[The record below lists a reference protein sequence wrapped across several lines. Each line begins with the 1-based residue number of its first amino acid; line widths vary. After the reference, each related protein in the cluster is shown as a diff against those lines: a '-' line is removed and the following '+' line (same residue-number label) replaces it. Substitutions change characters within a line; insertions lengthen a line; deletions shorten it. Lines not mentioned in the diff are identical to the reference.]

1 MPHFSDVSSVL
12 TFMNFMTPKP
22 LPPSVRARTVTAVL
36 GPTNTGKT
44 FLAIERMLAHKSG
57 IIGLPLRLLAREVYG
72 KIAARAGTDAVALIT
87 GEEKITPKDPRYWV
101 CTVEAMPRTTD
112 VDFVAIDEVQLA
124 GDLERGHI
132 FTDRILNLRGRG
144 ETLLLGAATVRG
156 LLERLLPGLNVVTRP
171 RMSQLTY
178 AGQKKITRLPT
189 RSAAVAFSAQEVY
202 EIAELVRRQR
212 GGAAVV
218 LGALSPRTR
227 NAQVELFQSGDVDF
241 LIATDAI
248 GMGLNLD
255 VDHIAFAGNRKF
267 DGFQYRQLTAGEL
280 GQIAGRAGRH
290 LRDGTFGVTGRVDP
304 FEDDLVHALE
314 SHQFMPLKVLQ
325 WRNPQLDFSTLQSL
339 KRSLELPPRE
349 EGLTR
354 APPADDEIALDHV
367 VREPAIT
374 SLATTRE
381 RVELLW
387 DVAQVPDYRRIAPA
401 NHAELVSNIFEYIAR
416 DGHIR
421 EDWFAKNVA
430 QADKMDGDIDTL
442 ANRIAH
448 IRTWTFIAN
457 RAGWLADSAHWREKT
472 RTIEDRLSDALHE
485 RLTQRFVDRRTSV
498 LMRRLRENA
507 MLEAEITAE
516 GDVLV
521 EGHRV
526 GHLQGFRF
534 APDPSAE
541 GTDAKAVRNAAA
553 KSLASEIEN
562 RAEKFSKAA
571 NPEIIL
577 SSDGTLRWLGEAVAR
592 LTAGDDTLKPGF
604 VVLADEQLTGPAKE
618 KVDQRLS
625 LWIKAH
631 IETLLK
637 PLTDLRDASELEG
650 MARGI
655 AFQLV
660 EALGVLERN
669 QVAEEVKGLD
679 QPMRASLRKFGVR
692 FGAYHIFLP
701 ALLKP
706 APSGLIAELWSLKN
720 PGADP
725 ATSAALHQL
734 SASGRTSIPVD
745 KSISKALYKVVGFR
759 VCGERAVRI
768 DILERLAD
776 IIRPLI
782 SWKPLDQT
790 VSPPD
795 GAVATGGGFTV
806 TVAMTSLCGCS
817 GEDFAGILKSL
828 GYRVEKRKVQRPV
841 RPPKAGAAEA
851 IAEEASGEPAPQA
864 ASVAASEPLS
874 AVETA
879 AEIVADQ
886 ASGLESAAPTIAD
899 APAEAAFVPE
909 IVAEGPAPD
918 HVASEQTIADHAATD
933 QPATEQTSS
942 DAANDVLPGLS
953 VEAAPEPTPVASYTS
968 EARDLPVSEGDLEPV
983 PEMESVDE
991 TAATASGD
999 GADQAPSTEPEP
1011 SETTKSETDAES
1023 AAFGEASTTEPAA
1036 EQVVA
1041 PDVAMET
1048 VEIDVWRP
1056 GRPERSGDHRNHR
1069 RGGRHEGGERSE
1081 GGAHQGPR
1089 PPRAPRV
1096 TYFPNARKPEEIQ
1109 AEAAAKAA
1117 AEAAAAAAPEAGLTE
1132 RGPLPEREHRPRS
1145 EFNRNNRSGGG
1156 DRGERSERG
1165 PRPDR
1170 GDRSHGSDRDRD
1182 RGPRPDRNDRRPD
1195 ASQNNQSRNE
1205 KPRVE
1210 KAIDPDSPFAKL
1222 MALKADL
1229 EARQKGDKK

>member
-1 MPHFSDVSSVL
+1 
-12 TFMNFMTPKP
+12 MNFMTPRP
-22 LPPSVRARTVTAVL
+22 LPPSVRAKTVTAVL

-44 FLAIERMLAHKSG
+44 YLAIERMLAHKSG

-72 KIAARAGTDAVALIT
+72 KIAARAGVDAVALIT
-87 GEEKITPKDPRYWV
+87 GEEKITPANPRYWV
-101 CTVEAMPRTTD
+101 CTVEAMPRVAD

-124 GDLERGHI
+124 ADLERGHI

-227 NAQVELFQSGDVDF
+227 NAQVELFQNGDVDF

-267 DGFQYRQLTAGEL
+267 DGFQYRALSAGEL

-290 LRDGTFGVTGRVDP
+290 TRDGTFGVTGRVDP
-304 FEDDLVHALE
+304 FEDDLVQALE

-325 WRNPQLDFSTLQSL
+325 WRNPQLDFSSLQSL

-349 EGLTR
+349 EGLSR

-367 VREPAIT
+367 ARDPAIAA
-374 SLATTRE
+374 LATTRE

-401 NHAELVSNIFEYIAR
+401 NHAELVSTIFESIVL

-430 QADKMDGDIDTL
+430 QADKTDGDIDTL

-553 KSLASEIEN
+553 KSLASEIEQ
-562 RAEKFSKAA
+562 RAERFAKAQ
-571 NPEIIL
+571 NSEIIL
-577 SSDGTLRWLGEAVAR
+577 SSDGTLRWLGEVIAR
-592 LTAGDDTLKPGF
+592 LTASDDTLKPSF
-604 VVLADEQLTGPAKE
+604 VVLADEQLTGPARE

-625 LWIKAH
+625 LWVKAH
-631 IETLLK
+631 VETLLK
-637 PLTDLRDASELEG
+637 PLTDLRDAEELEG

-669 QVAEEVKGLD
+669 QIAEEVKGLD

-720 PGADP
+720 PGTDSS
-725 ATSAALHQL
+725 TSAALHHL

-745 KSISKALYKVVGFR
+745 KSIPKALYKVVGFR

-782 SWKPLDQT
+782 SWKPLDASVT
-790 VSPPD
+790 PPD

-841 RPPKAGAAEA
+841 RPVKASAALASTVDVAVLADEPP
-851 IAEEASGEPAPQA
+851 AEQTDATAEHPLEPA
-864 ASVAASEPLS
+864 S
-874 AVETA
+874 AE
-879 AEIVADQ
+879 
-886 ASGLESAAPTIAD
+886 
-899 APAEAAFVPE
+899 APAEAADIIAPAAQEDAV
-909 IVAEGPAPD
+909 VAA
-918 HVASEQTIADHAATD
+918 
-933 QPATEQTSS
+933 
-942 DAANDVLPGLS
+942 
-953 VEAAPEPTPVASYTS
+953 EAA
-968 EARDLPVSEGDLEPV
+968 
-983 PEMESVDE
+983 E
-991 TAATASGD
+991 TAT
-999 GADQAPSTEPEP
+999 GAEAGETE
-1011 SETTKSETDAES
+1011 
-1023 AAFGEASTTEPAA
+1023 AAAEPAA
-1036 EQVVA
+1036 AEEADLATVA
-1041 PDVAMET
+1041 PVDPIAAEPVESAETTPTDAAPSEATPSEGEPAEGEAASTETTTTEAEPAVPDVAMET

-1056 GRPERSGDHRNHR
+1056 GRFERHGDQHH
-1069 RGGRHEGGERSE
+1069 RGGRNGGERRDADKSE
-1081 GGAHQGPR
+1081 GGNRAAGPR
-1089 PPRAPRV
+1089 QPRAPRV
-1096 TYFPNARKPEEIQ
+1096 TYFPNARKPEEIA

-1117 AEAAAAAAPEAGLTE
+1117 AVEVAVDRPAREE
-1132 RGPLPEREHRPRS
+1132 RDARPRGD
-1145 EFNRNNRSGGG
+1145 FNRNRPNSGGG
-1156 DRGERSERG
+1156 DRGG
-1165 PRPDR
+1165 
-1170 GDRSHGSDRDRD
+1170 RDRD
-1182 RGPRPDRNDRRPD
+1182 RGHGGDRQDRGPRPERHDRRPD
-1195 ASQNNQSRNE
+1195 TGPATSARSD

-1229 EARQKGDKK
+1229 EAKQKGDKT